1 MGQFHGWTEFPLGSL
16 TLSRTPFRFDLHA
29 SFAYVGNQPL
39 TSVDPL
45 GLCIIQ
51 GVEFDD
57 EDWPC
62 QAVLWGIGIEV
73 AGGHLGGGMGGG
85 WAGGFPGGRR
95 GGGGGRIGGRYPN
108 GETLGLPTGLNL
120 KPASLIDLLGLS
132 PAASGTGCDFGV
144 CVPIGSGYLAGAGGE
159 GTPESPWIFYVVVW
173 SPLAANNFAQKPPGS
188 PPKPPDP
195 NNYHCALLSSSA
207 DIGVCTF
214 TCVPPDGMG
223 GDIARIPVYV
233 IQKACSTTNRSCP
246 IALDVYPPSHWGP
259 FEFGRPKVVPNSCVY
274 GKVQ

>member
-1 MGQFHGWTEFPLGSL
+1 VGQFHGWTEFPLGSL

-62 QAVLWGIGIEV
+62 QSVLWGIGIEV

-120 KPASLIDLLGLS
+120 KPASLLELLGLS
-132 PAASGTGCDFGV
+132 PAAPGTGCDFGV

-173 SPLAANNFAQKPPGS
+173 SPLAANNGTTVCGDFICDSSGKQIAVAPPEIRGIH
-188 PPKPPDP
+188 PTNIEFDI
-195 NNYHCALLSSSA
+195 LLSGFYLS
-207 DIGVCTF
+207 DINTNPLLRIGPGYVKGGTKIIR
-214 TCVPPDGMG
+214 VVSGGPGLPWWWHIWDGP
-223 GDIARIPVYV
+223 R
-233 IQKACSTTNRSCP
+233 
-246 IALDVYPPSHWGP
+246 WP
-259 FEFGRPKVVPNSCVY
+259 F
-274 GKVQ
+274 